1 MQWWHARNEQKE
13 KQKLSD
19 SSRFFFPLS
28 DDHWSLASDRDDF
41 GSLQARPSA
50 SSLLA
55 HLC

>member
-1 MQWWHARNEQKE
+1 MQWWDARNEQKE
-13 KQKLSD
+13 KEKLSD
-19 SSRFFFPLS
+19 SSRFFPLS
-28 DDHWSLASDRDDF
+28 DDYWSLASDRDDF

>member
-1 MQWWHARNEQKE
+1 MQWWDARNEQKE
-13 KQKLSD
+13 KQKLS
-19 SSRFFFPLS
+19 FFSLS
-28 DDHWSLASDRDDF
+28 DDYWSLASDRDDF